1 MLLSDS
7 ALEAKATIEL
17 EGSMLRVVIQKD
29 GENPKIRKLS
39 FDAFMF
45 ELTREVSI
53 CSLIRCAERITNSLP
68 S

>member
-7 ALEAKATIEL
+7 ALEANATIEL
-17 EGSMLRVVIQKD
+17 EGSMIRVVIQKD
-29 GENPKIRKLS
+29 GENPRIRKLG

-53 CSLIRCAERITNSLP
+53 CSLIRCADRITGNLP